1 MQVLDKELIN
11 NKEELNAIFGIKQW
25 FMSEY
30 CDLGTIK

>member
-1 MQVLDKELIN
+1 MRVLDKELIC
-11 NKEELNAIFGIKQW
+11 NKEELNTIFDRKEW